1 MKLKIISIAKSPT
14 TSFEDQ
20 EGEYLKRIRKY
31 CPVDVINVKRS
42 SIKSPVADKACR
54 IDFEKALERAD
65 KGGFIVLLGE
75 RGRELSSPELA
86 RFLDERIRSGCNSL
100 SFIIGGPLGIPEE
113 CYKKANAVISL
124 SRLTFPH
131 GVVKLILLEAIYR
144 SLDILHGGRYHK

>member
-1 MKLKIISIAKSPT
+1 MKLKIISIAKSET
-14 TSFEDQ
+14 TSFECQ

-31 CPVDVINVKRS
+31 CPVDVINIKRS
-42 SIKSPVADKACR
+42 PIKGHAADKPCR
-54 IDFEKALERAD
+54 VDFQKALERVD
-65 KGGFIVLLGE
+65 KGSFIVLLGE
-75 RGRELSSPELA
+75 RGKELSSEELA

-113 CYKKANAVISL
+113 CYKKANAVLSL

-131 GVVKLILLEAIYR
+131 GMVKLLLLEAIYR